1 MIWNYGFNNYILN
14 ILPLKCFL
22 YWTYSL
28 ECYYLFYFQIKGFTQ
43 QLYIKL
49 LPVGPFKS
57 ETDFGD
63 PLSWKLLL
71 GLAKYI
77 EACILNI
84 YLHLE
89 TYQLLCRLSQRLI
102 QNMEKLG
109 LLSRLWSDE
118 EDSVPYYLKC
128 IPKKKS
134 E

>member
-1 MIWNYGFNNYILN
+1 MFFVLDVFTGML
-14 ILPLKCFL
+14 
-22 YWTYSL
+22 
-28 ECYYLFYFQIKGFTQ
+28 YLFYFQIKGFTQ

-109 LLSRLWSDE
+109 LLSKL
-118 EDSVPYYLKC
+118 
-128 IPKKKS
+128 
-134 E
+134 